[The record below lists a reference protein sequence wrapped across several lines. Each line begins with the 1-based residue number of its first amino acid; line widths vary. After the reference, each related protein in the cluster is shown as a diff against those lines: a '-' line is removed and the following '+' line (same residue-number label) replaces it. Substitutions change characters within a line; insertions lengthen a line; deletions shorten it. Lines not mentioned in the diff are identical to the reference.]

1 MMSVCKIKKTFNDFL
16 MYGVMALMVFTVVTM
31 FVVRF

>member
-1 MMSVCKIKKTFNDFL
+1 MRVCKVKKMFNEFL

-31 FVVRF
+31 FVIRF